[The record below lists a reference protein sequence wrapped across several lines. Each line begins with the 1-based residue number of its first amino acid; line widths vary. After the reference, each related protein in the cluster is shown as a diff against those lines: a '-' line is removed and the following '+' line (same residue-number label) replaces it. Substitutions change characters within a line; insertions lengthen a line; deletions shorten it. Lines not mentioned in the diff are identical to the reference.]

1 MMPSVELLSLSW
13 LNGSVPTRGLLNFKN
28 LEYLDLRYSAINNSF
43 GLQDIG
49 MMRHLKTLLLRGC
62 GITGPIPTDQGLC
75 KLKFLQELDISGNYL
90 NEIPFEIGDLDT
102 IQMLNLSH
110 NSLTG
115 SIPQTFSNLRQIESL
130 DLSYNNLEGEI
141 PSQITQLYSLEVFS
155 VAHNNLSGKTP
166 TRVAQFGTF
175 DEGSYEGNPFLCGLP
190 PPKAC
195 NAVIPSSR
203 IPINSI
209 VDNSGFIDMDI
220 FYVSFVVSYIIVLLG
235 IIAVLYINPY
245 WRQAWF
251 YYVEL
256 ISTNCYYFLVDN
268 IPYLFKF
275 GVSTLSMVHNS

>member
-1 MMPSVELLSLSW
+1 MGIFPLHLEIGNGLNGNIPPSFGNMSFLESLNLSDNRLSGSILEKLTVGCISLYHLKLLKNTLQGSLSDVF
-13 LNGSVPTRGLLNFKN
+13 NGDSSLFM
-28 LEYLDLRYSAINNSF
+28 LDLSHNNLIGKIPMRIANNS
-43 GLQDIG
+43 
-49 MMRHLKTLLLRGC
+49 RLR
-62 GITGPIPTDQGLC
+62 
-75 KLKFLQELDISGNYL
+75 
-90 NEIPFEIGDLDT
+90 EIPFEIGDLDT

-141 PSQITQLYSLEVFS
+141 PSQITRLYSLEVFS

-166 TRVAQFGTF
+166 IRVAQFGTF

-245 WRQAWF
+245 WRQAPIIGRQAW
-251 YYVEL
+251 VL
-256 ISTNCYYFLVDN
+256 L
-268 IPYLFKF
+268 
-275 GVSTLSMVHNS
+275 M